1 MNNVISFTLND
12 SILLIDY
19 LKALH
24 ISKRNIYLLEQQ
36 KAISL
41 NGQIIPNTFLLS
53 KNDIIRIDISFFEEI
68 NTLPVKGT
76 LQIVF
81 EDDDFIVLNKPCGI
95 LIHPDGNTTETLANY
110 LSYYFN
116 QKNLIRTIRPIQRLD
131 FDTSGLI
138 VFPKHFISAS
148 YLSYLIEN
156 NQFYRSYLAIVE
168 GKINKDGII
177 NQPIGK
183 DRHNNNKY
191 IIYRLGKTALTTY
204 KLIACSPKYSLIEAR
219 IFSGRT
225 HQIRVHMKSINHP
238 VVGDKIYGTT
248 NKRLFLHAHK
258 VSFINF
264 RTNASVNFET
274 EIPTEFIDLI
284 KKPQF

>member
-1 MNNVISFTLND
+1 MSNVISFTINN
-12 SILLIDY
+12 SVLLIDY

-36 KAISL
+36 KAITL
-41 NGQIIPNTFLLS
+41 NSQTIPNTFLLS
-53 KNDIIRIDISFFEEI
+53 KNDTIQIDISFFEET

-76 LQIVF
+76 LPIVY
-81 EDDDFIVLNKPCGI
+81 EDDDIIVLNKPCGI

-116 QKNLIRTIRPIQRLD
+116 QKNIIRTIRPIQRLD

-168 GKINKDGII
+168 GKINKDGKI
-177 NQPIGK
+177 NQPLGK

-191 IIYRLGKTALTTY
+191 IIYRFGKKALTTY
-204 KLIACSPKYSLIEAR
+204 KLISSTPKYSLIEAM

-225 HQIRVHMKSINHP
+225 HQIRVHMESVNHP
-238 VVGDKIYGTT
+238 VVGDKIYGTK

-258 VSFINF
+258 ISFINF
-264 RTNASVNFET
+264 RTNDEVIFET
-274 EIPTEFIDLI
+274 EIPTEFIDFI